1 MNKKLLIMIA
11 AGLLVGAGGTAGFFI
26 LTKSDT
32 GTQAE
37 APPTEPPGIMD
48 MEPFLVNISD
58 EGGDRFAKLDLRLA
72 IRPGSEVDSMK
83 DDTLLQAKIRDRV
96 LTLITSKSFKDLVGP
111 VGKEALRRELKA
123 HLSPLLEEGEIDEVL
138 FADFVVQ

>member
-1 MNKKLLIMIA
+1 MNKKLLIMVV
-11 AGLLVGAGGTAGFFI
+11 AGLLVGVGGTAGFFI
-26 LTKSDT
+26 LTKSDST
-32 GTQAE
+32 TQAA
-37 APPTEPPGIMD
+37 APPPEPPGIMD

-96 LTLITSKSFKDLVGP
+96 LTLITSKSFQELVGP

>member
-1 MNKKLLIMIA
+1 MNKKLLIMIV
-11 AGLLVGAGGTAGFFI
+11 AGLLVGVGGTAGFFI
-26 LTKSDT
+26 LTKSDST
-32 GTQAE
+32 TQAE
-37 APPTEPPGIMD
+37 APPPEPPGIMD

-96 LTLITSKSFKDLVGP
+96 LTLITSKSFQELVGP

-123 HLSPLLEEGEIDEVL
+123 HLSPLLEEAEIDEVL